1 MREFLTCAVAD
12 VPPLHLNSRNDM
24 SRAYAIRIIASPRT
38 LRFFCIYF
46 FPAVVFSVSI
56 LHRYSATI
64 SMLVRLAVE
73 LRRFQQVLAHR
84 FSLGHAHKSNL
95 QAVPSSIQ

>member
-1 MREFLTCAVAD
+1 MRKLFASTVAD

-24 SRAYAIRIIASPRT
+24 SRAYAVRIIASPCT

-46 FPAVVFSVSI
+46 FPAVVLSVSI
-56 LHRYSATI
+56 LHRYLTTF

-73 LRRFQQVLAHR
+73 LRRFQRVLAHR
-84 FSLGHAHKSNL
+84 FF
-95 QAVPSSIQ
+95 